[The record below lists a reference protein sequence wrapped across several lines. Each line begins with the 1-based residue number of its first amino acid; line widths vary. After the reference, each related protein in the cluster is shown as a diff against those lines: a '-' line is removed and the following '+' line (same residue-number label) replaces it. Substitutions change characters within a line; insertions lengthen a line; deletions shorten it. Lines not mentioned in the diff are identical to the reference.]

1 VRQSAPA
8 SSSAVEVNDFP
19 VPYQRSGSGEPVLAL
34 HAEDAAGQWR
44 PFHEAL
50 AARADVLLPEHPG
63 FGDAERPEWL
73 DTVLD
78 LAYCHLEVLDK
89 LGLERVHLV
98 GESLGGWVAA
108 ELAALAPERVRS
120 LTLIA
125 PMGLLVEDLP
135 DVFIMNRTRWRSVT
149 RFAAPEP
156 ETEAPSI
163 DQLIKESRVLAS
175 LARVGWN
182 PYLHDP
188 RLPSWLHR
196 ATMPALIVWGR
207 EDKLMPCAAAEQWAG
222 LLPQARVALI
232 PEASHFPALEQP
244 ELVAEAAM
252 GLMRSA

>member
-1 VRQSAPA
+1 M
-8 SSSAVEVNDFP
+8 EVNGFS
-19 VPYQRSGSGEPVLAL
+19 VPYQRSGTGEPVLAL

-50 AARADVLLPEHPG
+50 AAHADVLAPEHPG

-89 LGLERVHLV
+89 LGLERVHVV

-125 PMGLLVEDLP
+125 PMGLLVEGLP
-135 DVFIMNRTRWRSVT
+135 DVFIMNRAKWRAVT
-149 RFAAPEP
+149 RFADPEP
-156 ETEAPSI
+156 EASPPTI
-163 DQLIKESRVLAS
+163 DQLIKESRVQAS

-188 RLPSWLHR
+188 RLPHWLHR
-196 ATMPALIVWGR
+196 ASMPALVVWGN
-207 EDKLMPCAAAEQWAG
+207 EDKLMPAATAEQWRE
-222 LLPQARVALI
+222 LLPNARVQLVERAG
-232 PEASHFPALEQP
+232 HFPALEQP
-244 ELVAEAAM
+244 AATASVV
-252 GLMRSA
+252 LDFFRSQA